1 MKRIM
6 SKKDL
11 PSYTLMKQVLVNL
24 DLNNKDYIWL
34 ISDIEAY
41 PSNNELEKEINEK
54 GYLILS
60 TKELMSILDEEDFQW
75 IWAVFSAIPS
85 KYTKEE
91 ILEKGLPYIQP
102 NDPKYNPFE
111 DEPKVQHPFAE
122 FEICAWDSSG
132 MFLVSDNEQ
141 LLNKFEK
148 EYPLFE
154 NDTDIIF
161 DDWKTRKENA
171 FNLRCKDYIVSFII
185 CIILLV
191 LSFIMIFVEFALILF
206 FVLALIGL
214 IVIWFEWLKI
224 KNNHLIIKKDSIII
238 TDRFNRSSVYNVS
251 LSNLKIEIRHSI
263 NVKSGGIIMKFYDN
277 NALVCKYKDM
287 INIASSFGEE
297 KTTWERKI
305 KSLGIEIV
313 DLSEV
318 IKNK

>member
-1 MKRIM
+1 
-6 SKKDL
+6 
-11 PSYTLMKQVLVNL
+11 
-24 DLNNKDYIWL
+24 
-34 ISDIEAY
+34 
-41 PSNNELEKEINEK
+41 
-54 GYLILS
+54 
-60 TKELMSILDEEDFQW
+60 
-75 IWAVFSAIPS
+75 
-85 KYTKEE
+85 
-91 ILEKGLPYIQP
+91 
-102 NDPKYNPFE
+102 
-111 DEPKVQHPFAE
+111 
-122 FEICAWDSSG
+122 
-132 MFLVSDNEQ
+132 
-141 LLNKFEK
+141 
-148 EYPLFE
+148 
-154 NDTDIIF
+154 
-161 DDWKTRKENA
+161 
-171 FNLRCKDYIVSFII
+171 
-185 CIILLV
+185 
-191 LSFIMIFVEFALILF
+191 MIFVEFALILF

-263 NVKSGGIIMKFYDN
+263 NVKNGGIIMKFYDN